1 MRPLTFAFAFCA
13 LSTTALAQGRP
24 FTPRLPCAA
33 AAEIVARNGAAVL
46 STSPTT
52 YDRYVRDRG
61 FCEINETTR
70 PAFVPTADTPQCFV
84 GYRCKTF
91 SRDSLGD

>member
-1 MRPLTFAFAFCA
+1 MRAIALALALAPFAVEA
-13 LSTTALAQGRP
+13 SAQGRP

-46 STSPTT
+46 STSATT

-61 FCEINETTR
+61 FCELNEVIR
-70 PAFVPTADTPQCFV
+70 PAFVPAADTPQCFV
-84 GYRCKTF
+84 GYRCRTF
-91 SRDSLGD
+91 SRDLFD

>member
-1 MRPLTFAFAFCA
+1 MKPIALALA
-13 LSTTALAQGRP
+13 LSALAGAASAQGRP
-24 FTPRLPCAA
+24 YTPRLPCAA
-33 AAEIVARNGAAVL
+33 AADIVARSGAAVL

-61 FCEINETTR
+61 FCEINEVTR
-70 PAFVPTADTPQCFV
+70 PAFVPAADTPQCFV

-91 SRDSLGD
+91 SRDPFD